1 MDTFARPLASLL
13 SYFYDLVPSYAAA
26 ISLLT
31 VTVMLF
37 LLPLTIK
44 GTRSMLAMQRLS
56 PEIKKLQD
64 KHKNDRQKLNEEV
77 MTLYRDNKINPLGG
91 CLPLLLQI
99 PVFLVMYHVIAGL
112 THKSNGV
119 PSPKYIE
126 DSSQLHMDLVAA
138 GGKMES
144 FGIDLARAA
153 TDNHPSFLAGLP
165 FYLFILLMV
174 LLQYVQQ
181 WQISSRSPV
190 IDSPQARQ
198 MRIMQK
204 VFPPFFGLI
213 SLGFQAGLVL
223 YWVVQSIFRVI
234 QQWAMYRFDPTLT
247 ATVESAKKEAEKFLE
262 EASESPRAVKKQQRP
277 QRSGSSKSTNNRS
290 NKKKRKG
297 R

>member
-1 MDTFARPLASLL
+1 MDAFARPLASLL
-13 SYFYDLVPSYAAA
+13 SFYYDLIPSYAAA
-26 ISLLT
+26 ITLLT
-31 VTVMLF
+31 ITVMLVV
-37 LLPLTIK
+37 LPLTLK

-91 CLPLLLQI
+91 CLPLLLQL
-99 PVFLVMYHVIAGL
+99 PVFIVMYHVIAGL

-119 PSPKYIE
+119 PDPDYIGAGT
-126 DSSQLHMDLVAA
+126 QLHEDLVAA

-144 FGIDLARAA
+144 LGIDLARAA
-153 TDNHPSFLAGLP
+153 NDNHDTFLIALP
-165 FYLFILLMV
+165 FYLLIILMV
-174 LLQYVQQ
+174 LLQYIQQ
-181 WQISSRSPV
+181 WQIRSRS
-190 IDSPQARQ
+190 ITNDSLQARQ
-198 MRIMQK
+198 MRIIQWI
-204 VFPPFFGLI
+204 FPPFFGII
-213 SLGFQAGLVL
+213 SIGFQAGLVL
-223 YWVVQSIFRVI
+223 YWVVQSLFRVS

-262 EASESPRAVKKQQRP
+262 EPKGGGRAQKRTSPKGTKGANT
-277 QRSGSSKSTNNRS
+277 SS